1 MAEWIWIHLIQR
13 KPGLWYEL
21 PCGLHAEVDVLRGA
35 AIQLIVGATR
45 VGAHNVHAL
54 CDPHPEGWG
63 PKASGPKLNGDVGN
77 YRQQGMPSAFF
88 CPSSTDDIGRGRI
101 GPVDPV
107 PPGDDP
113 RLASGVSALPA
124 ITHGAGRCLPL
135 ARRVAEHVYALLRRQ
150 PLPEAARRV
159 PCTCLHMLRPS
170 VHRQEI
176 AACAKLSASRPFHHV
191 EAPSVPETIGDK
203 RLTPL
208 SFSASRPLHHVEAP
222 VPETTGDKRLTPLA
236 FWPCP
241 NNRSYGM
248 RAPAWQPT
256 AADRAGTNRCLS
268 LRTRAGLPELQL
280 TVARVRVEARMAC
293 FRMAILLREDVVSNR
308 LTLTLTPT
316 PTPTPTLTTTLT
328 LTPTLTL

>member
-54 CDPHPEGWG
+54 CDPRPEGWG
-63 PKASGPKLNGDVGN
+63 PKASGPKLDGDVGK
-77 YRQQGMPSAFF
+77 YRQRGMPSAFF

-170 VHRQEI
+170 VHRREI
-176 AACAKLSASRPFHHV
+176 AACAKLSASRPLHHV
-191 EAPSVPETIGDK
+191 EAPS
-203 RLTPL
+203 
-208 SFSASRPLHHVEAP
+208 
-222 VPETTGDKRLTPLA
+222 VPETTGDKRLTPLG

-308 LTLTLTPT
+308 LTLTLAPT